1 MKRWVMYY
9 VIISLLFGAIIYL
22 ITLFQI
28 SQEKT
33 NEAFLSLTNDV
44 YETKD
49 IQTFTRYSTR
59 GYEPI
64 YREETSLYVIEIIQ
78 ALGSNEGVDLHQ
90 LVVFVIP
97 KDKENINYASDVS
110 DRNDESQ
117 LLLNAPTL
125 TFDSKEDPSLKDY
138 ALSVGIETLGFYYY
152 ALTIEED
159 LNGSISLYDYDGS
172 LIIDTEVTV
181 THQFELET
189 FVEGMS
195 EEEIESRI
203 NADEAITSALINRL
217 FIFAGIDLLI
227 AILISII
234 LRRRTQ

>member
-49 IQTFTRYSTR
+49 IEAFTRYSTR

-125 TFDSKEDPSLKDY
+125 TFDSKEDVKNFL
-138 ALSVGIETLGFYYY
+138 EMQLGM
-152 ALTIEED
+152 E
-159 LNGSISLYDYDGS
+159 SQ
-172 LIIDTEVTV
+172 EVT
-181 THQFELET
+181 
-189 FVEGMS
+189 
-195 EEEIESRI
+195 EEKTTESFTDVSFDDI
-203 NADEAITSALINRL
+203 
-217 FIFAGIDLLI
+217 
-227 AILISII
+227 
-234 LRRRTQ
+234 